1 MVEIN
6 EHTSYA
12 RVPTSVLRDKR
23 IPLAVKGMYAVICG
37 CSEDWDY
44 SIQGYEKVLKEGRG
58 AIGRYLKLL
67 EKLGYLSRTY
77 HRGPDGKFL
86 DAKYTAL
93 AEPEDASPT

>member
-44 SIQGYEKVLKEGRG
+44 SIKGDENVLFEM
-58 AIGRYLKLL
+58 YV
-67 EKLGYLSRTY
+67 
-77 HRGPDGKFL
+77 
-86 DAKYTAL
+86 
-93 AEPEDASPT
+93 

>member
-44 SIQGYEKVLKEGRG
+44 SIKGYENVLKEGRG
-58 AIGRYLKLL
+58 AIGRHLKLL
-67 EKLGYLSRTY
+67 EKLGYLRRTY
-77 HRGPDGKFL
+77 HRGVDGIFL

-93 AEPEDASPT
+93 AEPEDNSPT